1 MIAVMGVP
9 VSSEPGGDIKMVA
22 GAGVNGEGS
31 ASFLFGVL
39 GVADGWLPSLGA
51 VEAFL
56 EGFLVGLDS
65 RGAVTEDAGG
75 ASTGA

>member
-1 MIAVMGVP
+1 MGVP
-9 VSSEPGGDIKMVA
+9 ASSDPGGDIKMAA

-39 GVADGWLPSLGA
+39 GVMDGLVSSFGA
-51 VEAFL
+51 AEAFL
-56 EGFLVGLDS
+56 EGFLVGLVS
-65 RGAVTEDAGG
+65 RGAVVKDAGG